1 MPHIKVRTMNNREQV
16 IDYEE
21 TDTIK
26 DLKKKIMEKE
36 GISVEQFKLI
46 LNGEQTNENVEIQKY
61 RFKNPNKEDVF
72 MIVSVLKGG

>member
-26 DLKKKIMEKE
+26 DLKKKIMEK
-36 GISVEQFKLI
+36 
-46 LNGEQTNENVEIQKY
+46 
-61 RFKNPNKEDVF
+61 
-72 MIVSVLKGG
+72 